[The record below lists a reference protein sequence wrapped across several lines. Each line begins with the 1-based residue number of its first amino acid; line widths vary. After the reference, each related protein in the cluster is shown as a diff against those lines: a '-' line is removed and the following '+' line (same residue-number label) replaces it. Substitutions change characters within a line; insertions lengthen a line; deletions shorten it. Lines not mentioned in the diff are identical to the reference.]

1 MTRPVD
7 VSQWGPCGPACDAP
21 PELAGGWTLADGPKA
36 KVRKVDLGQGAPGHR
51 KTPDGQLWVS
61 A

>member
-7 VSQWGPCGPACDAP
+7 VSQRDPCGPACDAP
-21 PELAGGWTLADGPKA
+21 PELAGGWTLADGRKA
-36 KVRKVDLGQGAPGHR
+36 KVREVNLGQGVPGHR
-51 KTPDGQLWVS
+51 KTGDRQLWVS